1 MHIFYKCSFKSSDG
15 YKVAKYDGYSE
26 SLMYINE
33 GIQYDRQEI
42 PEVLQDTFLYSLGRS
57 MLVATDENGQYFLGV
72 YNLIEGNYDK
82 YVNII
87 FTDVDS
93 VKIMQLFSLLC
104 RRYDEC
110 IKIMKNMVVR
120 ISPREDGLEFDI
132 VKENVQWLLQ
142 EAMHEKIGARVKN
155 QDRKL
160 IAFVTEEESGYYLER
175 LKENCKLD
183 IKQSTIRENIMHNQS
198 SVDIDMRRMQ
208 QESNLKVV
216 LIIFIVI
223 AFIVAI
229 VVR

>member
-110 IKIMKNMVVR
+110 IKIMKSMVVR

-132 VKENVQWLLQ
+132 VKENLQWLLQ
-142 EAMHEKIGARVKN
+142 EAMLEKIGDRVKN
-155 QDRKL
+155 QERKL

-183 IKQSTIRENIMHNQS
+183 IKQSTIRENIMHNQP
-198 SVDIDMRRMQ
+198 SVDIDMWRMQ